1 MKICMITTSFPRSL
15 EDYSGIFIFR
25 LCRALV
31 SSGVDIDVVAPA
43 DQKSDSFQLLGECP
57 VHRFSYFFPKRWQ
70 KLAYGPGGIPANLK
84 QSPWL
89 LVMVPFFLLFFF
101 LKAYRVSRKANL
113 IHAHWIYSG
122 LIAWGVGLLRGIPF
136 VVTLRGSDV
145 VRAQKRGLSGFVS
158 GWILRRAA
166 RVTTVNENLRDW
178 VTAEGI
184 PEERVICIRNGVEL
198 NERKRRDAS
207 SSPCRFLFV
216 GNIVSAKGIQHLIEA
231 IVLVLKEEKEVRL
244 TLVGEGAERTFMEQR
259 IREKGIEAFVD
270 FVGGQP
276 PDQIASWMSQ
286 SDCLVLPSLS
296 EGTPNVIL
304 EAMASAL
311 PVVAS
316 SLPGIC
322 EIVNDRVTGLLV
334 KPGDIN
340 DLAQKLLEMTRN
352 RDLRRR
358 MGETGR
364 RIISEMG
371 LGWDP
376 VALRYKEVY
385 QELCAASQESSI

>member
-31 SSGVDIDVVAPA
+31 SSRVDVDVVAPS
-43 DQKSDSFQLLGECP
+43 DQRGDSFQLLSGCSI
-57 VHRFSYFFPKRWQ
+57 HRFSYFFPTRRQ

-84 QSPWL
+84 QRPWL
-89 LVMVPFFLLFFF
+89 LAMVPFFLFSFF
-101 LKAYRVSRKANL
+101 LKTYLVSGKASV

-145 VRAQKRGLSGFVS
+145 ARAQKGGLEGLLSR
-158 GWILRRAA
+158 WILRRAA
-166 RVTTVNENLRDW
+166 RVTTVNEGLRRW
-178 VTAEGI
+178 VTAQGI

-198 NERKRRDAS
+198 RHRKKGDARPS
-207 SSPCRFLFV
+207 SCRFLFV
-216 GNIVSAKGIQHLIEA
+216 GNIVSAKGVQQLIDA
-231 IVLVLKEEKEVRL
+231 FALAGQEEKEVRL
-244 TLVGEGAERTFMEQR
+244 ILVGEGPERELLEHR
-259 IREKGIEAFVD
+259 AKEKGIDSFVE
-270 FVGGQP
+270 FVGKQP
-276 PDQIASWMSQ
+276 PDQIVSWMSQ

-322 EIVNDRVTGLLV
+322 EIVKDRVTGFLV
-334 KPGDIN
+334 KPGDVD

-352 RDLRRR
+352 RDFRRR
-358 MGETGR
+358 MGETGY

-371 LGWDP
+371 LGWDQ
-376 VALRYKEVY
+376 VAGRYKEVY

>member
-31 SSGVDIDVVAPA
+31 SSGVDIDVVAPS
-43 DQKSDSFQLLGECP
+43 DQRSDSFQILNGCS

-70 KLAYGPGGIPANLK
+70 KIAYGHGGIPANLK

-89 LVMVPFFLLFFF
+89 LAMVPFFLLSFF
-101 LKAYRVSRKANL
+101 LKTYLVSRKASL

-122 LIAWGVGLLRGIPF
+122 LIAWGVGLLWGIPF

-145 VRAQKRGLSGFVS
+145 VRAQKGRLDGILSR
-158 GWILRRAA
+158 WILRHAA
-166 RVTTVNENLRDW
+166 RVTTVNEGLRRW
-178 VTAEGI
+178 VTAQGI

-198 NERKRRDAS
+198 NERKRRNDPM
-207 SSPCRFLFV
+207 SPCRFLFV
-216 GNIVSAKGIQHLIEA
+216 GNIVSAKGVQHLIEA
-231 IVLVLKEEKEVRL
+231 IALVLQEEKEVRL
-244 TLVGEGAERTFMEQR
+244 TLVGEGAERTFMEQWTK
-259 IREKGIEAFVD
+259 EKGIELFVE

-276 PDQIASWMSQ
+276 PDRIAFWMNQ

-304 EAMASAL
+304 EAMASSL

-322 EIVNDRVTGLLV
+322 EIVNDRVTGYLV
-334 KPGDIN
+334 KPGDVN
-340 DLAQKLLEMTRN
+340 GLAQKLLEIARN
-352 RDLRRR
+352 KDLRRR
-358 MGETGR
+358 MGETGHQ
-364 RIISEMG
+364 IILEMG
-371 LGWDP
+371 LGWDQ
-376 VALRYKEVY
+376 VAGRYKEVY
-385 QELCAASQESSI
+385 QELCAASQEFSV

>member
-1 MKICMITTSFPRSL
+1 
-15 EDYSGIFIFR
+15 
-25 LCRALV
+25 
-31 SSGVDIDVVAPA
+31 
-43 DQKSDSFQLLGECP
+43 
-57 VHRFSYFFPKRWQ
+57 
-70 KLAYGPGGIPANLK
+70 
-84 QSPWL
+84 
-89 LVMVPFFLLFFF
+89 
-101 LKAYRVSRKANL
+101 
-113 IHAHWIYSG
+113 
-122 LIAWGVGLLRGIPF
+122 
-136 VVTLRGSDV
+136 
-145 VRAQKRGLSGFVS
+145 
-158 GWILRRAA
+158 
-166 RVTTVNENLRDW
+166 
-178 VTAEGI
+178 
-184 PEERVICIRNGVEL
+184 
-198 NERKRRDAS
+198 
-207 SSPCRFLFV
+207 
-216 GNIVSAKGIQHLIEA
+216 
-231 IVLVLKEEKEVRL
+231 
-244 TLVGEGAERTFMEQR
+244 
-259 IREKGIEAFVD
+259 
-270 FVGGQP
+270 
-276 PDQIASWMSQ
+276 MSQ